1 VTSPIDDLL
10 TIRDY
15 LRYAASQ
22 FAASEIFFGHGTDN
36 VWDEAVHLVMRS
48 LHLPLENN
56 TQFLDARLT
65 RDERVLIL
73 ERVGRRINER
83 VPLAYLL
90 GEAWFMGMPFHIDE
104 RVLVPRSPIGEL
116 IENGFQP
123 WLGDKP
129 LGEAWFMGMPFH
141 IDERVLV
148 PRSPIGELIE
158 NGFQPW
164 LGDKPV
170 ERILDLCTG
179 SGCIGI
185 GAASVFEDARVD
197 LSDISPEALAVAE
210 SNIELHELRD
220 RVRTVQS
227 DVFENII
234 GRYDIIVSNPPYVD
248 AEDLSDMPRE
258 FHHEP
263 ALGLA
268 AGNDG
273 LDIAH
278 RIIAGA
284 AEHLSPKGLLVV
296 EVGNSWVALDE
307 AYPDLPMTWLEFSNG
322 GDGVFAISE
331 QDLRQWQ
338 SRH

>member
-1 VTSPIDDLL
+1 VTSPIEDLH
-10 TIRDY
+10 TVRDY
-15 LRYAASQ
+15 LRYASSQ
-22 FAASEIFFGHGTDN
+22 FAASPVFFGHGTDN

-48 LHLPLENN
+48 LHLPLEDN
-56 TQFLDARLT
+56 TLFLDARLT
-65 RDERVLIL
+65 REERQLLL
-73 ERVGRRINER
+73 ERIRRRIDER

-90 GEAWFMGMPFHIDE
+90 GEAWFMGMPFH
-104 RVLVPRSPIGEL
+104 V
-116 IENGFQP
+116 
-123 WLGDKP
+123 
-129 LGEAWFMGMPFH
+129 
-141 IDERVLV
+141 DERVLV

-185 GAASVFEDARVD
+185 GAAFVFEDASVD
-197 LSDISPEALAVAE
+197 LSDISADALAVAG
-210 SNIELHELRD
+210 SNIDLHELQG
-220 RVRTVQS
+220 RVCTVQS
-227 DVFENII
+227 DVFANIS
-234 GRYDIIVSNPPYVD
+234 GQYDIIVSNPPYVD
-248 AEDLSDMPRE
+248 AEDLAGMPDE

-268 AGNDG
+268 AGDDG

-284 AEHLSPKGLLVV
+284 VEHLTPGGLLVV

-307 AYPDLPMTWLEFSNG
+307 AYPELPFTWLEFSNG
-322 GDGVFAISE
+322 GDGVFAITE
-331 QDLRQWQ
+331 QDLRTWQ
-338 SRH
+338 NKR

>member
-1 VTSPIDDLL
+1 MTSPIEDLH
-10 TIRDY
+10 TVRDY
-15 LRYAASQ
+15 LRYASSRFSASTV
-22 FAASEIFFGHGTDN
+22 FFGHGTDN
-36 VWDEAVHLVMRS
+36 VWDEAVQLVMRT
-48 LHLPLENN
+48 LHLPLDNN
-56 TQFLDARLT
+56 TLFLDARLT
-65 RDERVLIL
+65 REERQLIL
-73 ERVGRRINER
+73 ERIQRRIDDR

-90 GEAWFMGMPFHIDE
+90 GEAWFMGMPFH
-104 RVLVPRSPIGEL
+104 V
-116 IENGFQP
+116 
-123 WLGDKP
+123 
-129 LGEAWFMGMPFH
+129 
-141 IDERVLV
+141 DERVLV

-185 GAASVFEDARVD
+185 GAATIFEDACVY
-197 LSDISPEALAVAE
+197 LSDISPDALAVAE
-210 SNIELHELRD
+210 SNIDLHELRE

-227 DVFENII
+227 DVFANIS
-234 GRYDIIVSNPPYVD
+234 GQYDIIVSNPPYVD
-248 AEDLSDMPRE
+248 AEDLAGMPQE

-284 AEHLSPKGLLVV
+284 AEHLTPGGLLVV

-307 AYPDLPMTWLEFSNG
+307 AYPDLPFTWLDFSNG
-322 GDGVFAISE
+322 GDGVFAIAE

-338 SRH
+338 EKH

>member
-1 VTSPIDDLL
+1 MTSPIDDLL

-65 RDERVLIL
+65 REERELIL

-129 LGEAWFMGMPFH
+129 VG
-141 IDERVLV
+141 
-148 PRSPIGELIE
+148 
-158 NGFQPW
+158 
-164 LGDKPV
+164 
-170 ERILDLCTG
+170 RILDLCTG

-185 GAASVFEDARVD
+185 AAASVFEEARVD

-227 DVFENII
+227 DVFENIT

-278 RIIAGA
+278 RLIAGA
-284 AEHLSPKGLLVV
+284 TEHLSPKGLLVV
-296 EVGNSWVALDE
+296 EVGNSRVALDE

-322 GDGVFAISE
+322 GDGVFAITE

-338 SRH
+338 SRQ